1 MSPRPR
7 PQATRRTLLA
17 LAAAVA
23 ASSPATVPGRAR
35 VRSLVLA
42 TGLSG
47 APYGTF
53 GSRLAREIDRR
64 VGSLRVDVVNT
75 SASIRN
81 LRLLGS
87 GDADLGL
94 VLGDSAAD
102 AFEGTGGFSRPLPV
116 SALARIYLNYTHLV
130 ARPTAGVATVS
141 DLASLRV
148 SLGAEGSGTVV
159 VARRILA
166 AAGLGGR
173 VRRCHLGLDDS
184 VRALRRG
191 EIDAFFASSGVPASA
206 VTELSAARPVTLV
219 PLDGLARVLRAEHG
233 PAYVDV
239 SIPAGTY
246 GQESEVPTVGV
257 PTYLMARSA
266 VSARDAFEVTRAMF
280 AARRTLPGP
289 EVPGAY
295 LDERYAIGTDPV
307 PLHPGAV
314 RYYRSVY
321 G

>member
-1 MSPRPR
+1 PR
-7 PQATRRTLLA
+7 PQAARRTLLA

-23 ASSPATVPGRAR
+23 ASSPATVPGRTR

-53 GSRLAREIDRR
+53 GSRLAREIGRR
-64 VGSLRVDVVNT
+64 AGSLRVDVVNT

-102 AFEGTGGFSRPLPV
+102 AFEGTGGFSRSLPV

-148 SLGAEGSGTVV
+148 SLGVKGSGTVV
-159 VARRILA
+159 VARR
-166 AAGLGGR
+166 
-173 VRRCHLGLDDS
+173 
-184 VRALRRG
+184 
-191 EIDAFFASSGVPASA
+191 
-206 VTELSAARPVTLV
+206 
-219 PLDGLARVLRAEHG
+219 VL
-233 PAYVDV
+233 
-239 SIPAGTY
+239 
-246 GQESEVPTVGV
+246 
-257 PTYLMARSA
+257 
-266 VSARDAFEVTRAMF
+266 
-280 AARRTLPGP
+280 
-289 EVPGAY
+289 
-295 LDERYAIGTDPV
+295 
-307 PLHPGAV
+307 
-314 RYYRSVY
+314 
-321 G
+321 